1 MKHQDSALHGNVEHS
16 ATLAVQAAT
25 GSTQSSAA
33 DEQCSE
39 ELPLTVRFPSGIDTG
54 TGVAL
59 IDTHP
64 FTRECIVR
72 CLQESLPDSEVS
84 SFGAV
89 AECVASPTNRFAC
102 LLYHLHGPDLSEDSV
117 CEDLASLQRSFG
129 PVPVIVLS
137 AGEDSDAVLSVLQSG
152 ARGYIPTTATSLRV
166 AVEVIR
172 LVKAGGTFFPSSCL
186 MSHSPNGRREPATA
200 VLEERLTPRQ
210 MAVLQYLKRGKA
222 NKSIAYAL
230 DMSESTVKVHVRNI
244 MKKMGATNRT
254 EAVLRATRIIA
265 SRQWVASP

>member
-1 MKHQDSALHGNVEHS
+1 MKQQDSAGHGAEKNAS
-16 ATLAVQAAT
+16 SAVQAA
-25 GSTQSSAA
+25 GSTQCSPA
-33 DEQCSE
+33 DAQQSE
-39 ELPLTVRFPSGIDTG
+39 ELLLTPVRLPPGIDTG
-54 TGVAL
+54 AGVAL

-72 CLQESLPDSEVS
+72 CFQESLPDSEVS
-84 SFGAV
+84 SFATV
-89 AECVASPTNRFAC
+89 AECAAAPGHRFAC
-102 LLYHLHGPDLSEDSV
+102 LLYHLHGPDVSEDSV
-117 CEDLASLQRSFG
+117 CEDLASLQRTFG

-186 MSHSPNGRREPATA
+186 MSQSPNGRREAATA

-265 SRQWVASP
+265 SRQWVGSP